1 MPNTLKGV
9 RFIVL
14 AVEDLEITLR
24 QSIEVL
30 EAAGDFANSPA
41 ELSSLIHKDTAYQV
55 AILPAKPVAGSWL
68 SICHDISALKPP
80 PAILVYSD
88 QFSFELWTQVLDG
101 GGFDLIVEPLTAEK
115 LQSAVLGALNSQ
127 KNGSVDPGERDL
139 D

>member
-1 MPNTLKGV
+1 MPHTVKGV

-30 EAAGDFANSPA
+30 EAVADFAHSPT
-41 ELSSLIHKDTAYQV
+41 ELSSLLHKDTAYQV
-55 AILPAKPVAGSWL
+55 AILPAEAVAASWL

-88 QFSFELWTQVLDG
+88 RFSYELWTHVLDG
-101 GGFDLIVEPLTAEK
+101 GGFDLLVEPLTAEK
-115 LQSAVLGALNSQ
+115 LQAAVLGALNGQ
-127 KNGSVDPGERDL
+127 KSRSIDPGERA
-139 D
+139 